1 MKKLL
6 VATSALVAAGSAAAL
21 EVSLGGSVSAAVS
34 YAGGAWS
41 GPAMSSDDVEWSIS
55 GASNGWTYGATM
67 GLDGSAASIS
77 VGTAG
82 LGSITL
88 SDANIEWS
96 GMNIA
101 GFDVTVNVD
110 PSDLEDASFGLVGS
124 LGGLAIDAT
133 VNNDAT
139 RTFDAEIGTAVA
151 GASVGIEMSGNL
163 ADTSDVA
170 YGVEVGMSAMG
181 LDLGISMDEAG
192 SIGVSA
198 GMGALTVEASAT
210 GGDLFGAFTA
220 TYAADLADGLAVEAV
235 LGLDGSATSLGVTTT
250 LSF

>member
-34 YAGGAWS
+34 YAAGAWS
-41 GPAMSSDDVEWSIS
+41 GPAMSSSDVEWSIS
-55 GASNGWTYGATM
+55 GASNGWTYGASM
-67 GLDGSAASIS
+67 GVDGSAASIS

-82 LGSITL
+82 LGSITM
-88 SDANIEWS
+88 SENNVEWS

-101 GFDVTVNVD
+101 GFDVSVSAD
-110 PSDLEDASFGLVGS
+110 PANIEAASFGLVGS

-139 RTFDAEIGTAVA
+139 RSFSAEIGTAVA
-151 GASVGIEMSGNL
+151 GASVGIDMSGDL
-163 ADTSDVA
+163 SDTSNVDYEVS
-170 YGVEVGMSAMG
+170 VGMSAMG
-181 LDLGISMDEAG
+181 LDLGISMDELGA
-192 SIGVSA
+192 IGVSA

-235 LGLDGSATSLGVTTT
+235 LGLDGAATTLGVTTT

>member
-21 EVSLGGSVSAAVS
+21 EVSLGGSVSAAVN
-34 YAGGAWS
+34 YDGAVWS
-41 GPAMSSDDVEWSIS
+41 GPTMSSADVEWSIS

-82 LGSITL
+82 LGSITM
-88 SDANIEWS
+88 SANSVEWS
-96 GMNIA
+96 GMNVA
-101 GFDVTVNVD
+101 GFDVTATIN
-110 PSDLEDASFGLVGS
+110 PADLEDASFGLVGS

-151 GASVGIEMSGNL
+151 GASVGVSMSGNL
-163 ADTSDVA
+163 ADTSDVT

-192 SIGVSA
+192 NIGVS
-198 GMGALTVEASAT
+198 GWHGRS
-210 GGDLFGAFTA
+210 DRR
-220 TYAADLADGLAVEAV
+220 
-235 LGLDGSATSLGVTTT
+235 S
-250 LSF
+250 

>member
-41 GPAMSSDDVEWSIS
+41 GPAMSSADVEWSIS

-82 LGSITL
+82 LGSITM
-88 SDANIEWS
+88 SANSIEWS
-96 GMNIA
+96 GMNVA
-101 GFDVTVNVD
+101 GFDVTATLN
-110 PSDLEDASFGLVGS
+110 PADLEDASFGLVGS

-139 RTFDAEIGTAVA
+139 RTFSAEIGTAVA
-151 GASVGIEMSGNL
+151 GASVGIDMSGNL
-163 ADTSDVA
+163 ADTSDVT

-192 SIGVSA
+192 AIGVSA

-235 LGLDGSATSLGVTTT
+235 LGLDGAATSLGVTTT

>member
-21 EVSLGGSVSAAVS
+21 EVSLGGSVSAAVNYDGVS
-34 YAGGAWS
+34 WS
-41 GPAMSSDDVEWSIS
+41 GPSMSSADVEWSIS

-82 LGSITL
+82 LGSITM
-88 SDANIEWS
+88 SENNVEWS

-101 GFDVTVNVD
+101 GFDVTVSAD
-110 PSDLEDASFGLVGS
+110 TADIEAASFGLVGS

-139 RTFDAEIGTAVA
+139 RTFSAEIGTAVA
-151 GASVGIEMSGNL
+151 GASVGIDMSGNL
-163 ADTSDVA
+163 ADTSDVS

-192 SIGVSA
+192 DIGVSA

-235 LGLDGSATSLGVTTT
+235 LGLDGAATTLGVTTT

>member
-41 GPAMSSDDVEWSIS
+41 GPVMDSSDVEWSIS
-55 GASNGWTYGATM
+55 GASNGWTYGASM
-67 GLDGSAASIS
+67 GVDGSAASIS

-82 LGSITL
+82 LGSITM
-88 SDANIEWS
+88 STNSVEWS

-101 GFDVTVNVD
+101 GFDVTATLN
-110 PSDLEDASFGLVGS
+110 PADLEDASFGLVGS
-124 LGGLAIDAT
+124 LGGLSIDAT

-139 RTFDAEIGTAVA
+139 RTFSADIGTAVA
-151 GASVGIEMSGNL
+151 GASVGVSMSGNL

-192 SIGVSA
+192 AIGVSA

-220 TYAADLADGLAVEAV
+220 TYGADLADGLAVEAV
-235 LGLDGSATSLGVTTT
+235 LGLDGASTSLGVTTT

>member
-21 EVSLGGSVSAAVS
+21 EVSLGGSVSAAVN
-34 YAGGAWS
+34 YDGTAWS
-41 GPAMSSDDVEWSIS
+41 GPTMSSADVEWSIS

-82 LGSITL
+82 LGSITM
-88 SDANIEWS
+88 SENSVEWS
-96 GMNIA
+96 GMNVA
-101 GFDVTVNVD
+101 GFDVTATIN
-110 PSDLEDASFGLVGS
+110 PADLEDASFGLVGS

-151 GASVGIEMSGNL
+151 GASVGVSMSGNL
-163 ADTSDVA
+163 ADTSDVT

-181 LDLGISMDEAG
+181 LDLGISMDEMGA
-192 SIGVSA
+192 IGVSA

-235 LGLDGSATSLGVTTT
+235 LGLDGAATSLGVTTT

>member
-21 EVSLGGSVSAAVS
+21 EVSLGGSVSAAVN
-34 YAGGAWS
+34 YDGAAWS
-41 GPAMSSDDVEWSIS
+41 GPTMSSADVEWSIS

-82 LGSITL
+82 LGSITM
-88 SDANIEWS
+88 SANSVEWS
-96 GMNIA
+96 GMNVA
-101 GFDVTVNVD
+101 GFDVTATIN
-110 PSDLEDASFGLVGS
+110 PADLEDASFGLVGS

-139 RTFDAEIGTAVA
+139 RTFAAEIGTAVA
-151 GASVGIEMSGNL
+151 GASVGVSMSGNL
-163 ADTSDVA
+163 ADTSDVT
-170 YGVEVGMSAMG
+170 YGVEVGMSPMG

-192 SIGVSA
+192 NIGVEA
-198 GMGALTVEASAT
+198 GMGALSVSADLT
-210 GGDLFGAFTA
+210 GGDLFAGFTA
-220 TYAADLADGLAVEAV
+220 TYSADLADGLAVEAA
-235 LGLDGSATSLGVTTT
+235 LGTGGGATTLGVTTT

>member
-41 GPAMSSDDVEWSIS
+41 GPAMSSADVEWSIS

-82 LGSITL
+82 LGSITM
-88 SDANIEWS
+88 SENNVEWS

-101 GFDVTVNVD
+101 GFDVTVSADTANI
-110 PSDLEDASFGLVGS
+110 EAASFGLVGS

-139 RTFDAEIGTAVA
+139 RSFSAEIGTAVA
-151 GASVGIEMSGNL
+151 GASVGIDMSGNL

-192 SIGVSA
+192 NIGVSA

-235 LGLDGSATSLGVTTT
+235 LGLDGAATSLGVTTT

>member
-21 EVSLGGSVSAAVS
+21 EVSLGGSVSAAVN

-41 GPAMSSDDVEWSIS
+41 GPTMGQDVEWSIS

-67 GLDGSAASIS
+67 NVDGTAASLS

-82 LGSITL
+82 LGSITM
-88 SDANIEWS
+88 SSSNIEWS

-101 GFDVTVNVD
+101 GFDVSVSAD
-110 PSDLEDASFGLVGS
+110 PANIEAASFGLVGS

-139 RTFDAEIGTAVA
+139 RSFSAEIGTAVA
-151 GASVGIEMSGNL
+151 GASVGIDMSGDL

-192 SIGVSA
+192 AIGVSA

-235 LGLDGSATSLGVTTT
+235 LGLDGAATTLGVTTT